1 MAYFNNYYFPLNGPA
16 GVDIQNRF
24 VGDNSTPSNFFFQY
38 SGFNGGNPVNSS
50 SAVRKPELDDEIAPE
65 LLAPDKVEAGVPFT
79 VSLNIRNRGGFALNG
94 TQVRLTFPEGLH
106 YISAAGGQVMVD
118 GSNVIIT
125 LGRLEIGDSHTVQ
138 LSVRPV
144 EAGAARVNA
153 EIRSATVM
161 PVEVDPLKVVVTK

>member
-1 MAYFNNYYFPLNGPA
+1 M
-16 GVDIQNRF
+16 
-24 VGDNSTPSNFFFQY
+24 
-38 SGFNGGNPVNSS
+38 
-50 SAVRKPELDDEIAPE
+50 
-65 LLAPDKVEAGVPFT
+65 APDKVEAGVPFT